1 MSRSLPQLGPDER
14 ELILNCA
21 RTELDGP
28 LLHRTEEILQKPLA
42 WDAVLF
48 FAELHSVAPLLHYHL
63 RHFDGLGLIPPEA
76 LRRLLQL
83 SHRAGYQNR
92 HFSQALREL
101 LEVFAEVGIPVIV
114 LKGLSLVE
122 LIYGNLSL
130 RPLIDL
136 NILIPSE
143 KLEAS
148 ENLLLRMGYAD
159 SIPHPLQNFYRWLK
173 FHVHLVRSGDFE
185 VRLLLQWD
193 VEDGPRIHAIYLP
206 HLWEEA
212 QPARLSGCDAL
223 IPSAHDLVLYLC
235 LQPNKHG
242 YINVPA
248 LHVEDLAGF
257 VFAEWSNNRLI
268 RFTDIYEAIKHHEG
282 TINWEVLIERAR
294 ASGIE
299 GSVYTSFHW
308 VTKLLGPAI
317 EPWVLDALRPPTPRR
332 LRRWLFE
339 ALDQDPKDD
348 RSASAI
354 KSGFRAWWLK
364 KQKRAQLRM
373 IRLLD
378 LLEFIFPRR
387 DELKLSYRLRSK
399 KSPFAVFLVHSSK
412 SLFRCALG
420 FLLVIYSLLTRRRPS
435 PILSQKTPFRGASRS

>member
-14 ELILNCA
+14 QLILNCA
-21 RTELDGP
+21 RMELDGP

-76 LRRLLQL
+76 RRRLLQL

-101 LEVFAEVGIPVIV
+101 LEVFAEASIPVIV

-122 LIYGNLSL
+122 LIYRNLSL

-143 KLEAS
+143 KLQTA

-159 SIPHPLQNFYRWLK
+159 SIPHPLQSFYRWIRS
-173 FHVHLVRSGDFE
+173 HVHLVRSGDFE
-185 VRLLLQWD
+185 VRLLLQLD
-193 VEDGPRIHAIYLP
+193 VVNWPRIHAIDLP
-206 HLWEEA
+206 RLWREA
-212 QPARLSGCDAL
+212 QPAKISGYDSL
-223 IPSAHDLVLYLC
+223 IPSPTDLLLYLC
-235 LQPNKHG
+235 IQPDKHG
-242 YINVPA
+242 YLNVPA
-248 LHVEDLAGF
+248 VNVEDLAGF
-257 VFAEWSNNRLI
+257 VFTEWTDNRLI
-268 RFTDIYEAIKHHEG
+268 RFTDIYEVIKHYEG

-354 KSGFRAWWLK
+354 KTGFRAWWLK
-364 KQKRAQLRM
+364 KQKQAQLRM

-387 DELKLSYRLRSK
+387 DELKLHYQLHSK
-399 KSPFAVFLVHSSK
+399 SAVFAVYLFHVGK
-412 SLFRCALG
+412 SLFRSALA
-420 FLLVIYSLLTRRRPS
+420 FPPWLYCMLTRRRS
-435 PILSQKTPFRGASRS
+435 SAILSQKTPFRRASRS

>member
-1 MSRSLPQLGPDER
+1 MPQLGPDER

-21 RTELDGP
+21 RIELDGP
-28 LLHRTEEILQKPLA
+28 LFHQTEEILQKPLA

-48 FAELHSVAPLLHYHL
+48 FAEFHSVAPLLHYHL

-101 LEVFAEVGIPVIV
+101 LEVFAEASIPVIV

-122 LIYGNLSL
+122 LIYRNLSL

-143 KLEAS
+143 KLETAR
-148 ENLLLRMGYAD
+148 NLLLRTGYVD
-159 SIPHPLQNFYRWLK
+159 KGRRPNHNFNLWLNSQIILVK
-173 FHVHLVRSGDFE
+173 PRDFAVH
-185 VRLLLQWD
+185 LLLQLD
-193 VEDGPRIHAIYLP
+193 VVNWPRIHAIDLP
-206 HLWEEA
+206 RLWREA
-212 QPARLSGCDAL
+212 QPAKISGYDSL
-223 IPSAHDLVLYLC
+223 IPSPTDLLLYLC
-235 LQPNKHG
+235 IQPDKHG
-242 YINVPA
+242 YLNVPA
-248 LHVEDLAGF
+248 VNVEDLAGF
-257 VFAEWSNNRLI
+257 VFTEWTDNRLI
-268 RFTDIYEAIKHHEG
+268 RFTDIYEVIKHYEG

-299 GSVYTSFHW
+299 GSVYSGFHW

-348 RSASAI
+348 RSASAV
-354 KSGFRAWWLK
+354 KAAFRTWWLK
-364 KQKRAQLRM
+364 KQKQAQLRM

-387 DELKLSYRLRSK
+387 DELKLHYQLHSK
-399 KSPFAVFLVHSSK
+399 SAVFAVYLFHVGK
-412 SLFRCALG
+412 SLFRSALG

-435 PILSQKTPFRGASRS
+435 PIFSQKTPFRGASRS

>member
-14 ELILNCA
+14 QLILNCA
-21 RTELDGP
+21 RMELDGP

-76 LRRLLQL
+76 RRRLLQL

-101 LEVFAEVGIPVIV
+101 LEVFAEASIPVIV

-122 LIYGNLSL
+122 LIYRNLSL

-143 KLEAS
+143 KLQTA

-159 SIPHPLQNFYRWLK
+159 SIPHPLQIFYRWIRS
-173 FHVHLVRSGDFE
+173 HVHLVRSGDFE
-185 VRLLLQWD
+185 VRLLLQLD
-193 VEDGPRIHAIYLP
+193 VVNWPRIHAIDLP
-206 HLWEEA
+206 RLWREA
-212 QPARLSGCDAL
+212 QPAKISGYDSL
-223 IPSAHDLVLYLC
+223 IPSPTDLLLYLC
-235 LQPNKHG
+235 IQPDKHG
-242 YINVPA
+242 YLNVPA
-248 LHVEDLAGF
+248 VNVEDLAGF
-257 VFAEWSNNRLI
+257 VFTEWTDNRLI
-268 RFTDIYEAIKHHEG
+268 RFTDIYEVIKHYEG

-348 RSASAI
+348 RSASAV
-354 KSGFRAWWLK
+354 KAAFRTWWLK
-364 KQKRAQLRM
+364 KQKQAQLRM

-412 SLFRCALG
+412 SLIRCALG

-435 PILSQKTPFRGASRS
+435 PIFSQKTPFRGASRS

>member
-1 MSRSLPQLGPDER
+1 MSNRLPQLAPDER
-14 ELILNCA
+14 QLILNYA
-21 RTELDGP
+21 RLDLDGP
-28 LLHRTEEILQKPLA
+28 LLHQTEEILQRPLA

-63 RHFDGLGLIPPEA
+63 KRLDGVGLIPPEA
-76 LRRLLQL
+76 RRRLLQL

-101 LEVFAEVGIPVIV
+101 LEAFAEVGIPVIV

-143 KLEAS
+143 KLETA

-173 FHVHLVRSGDFE
+173 SHVHLVRSGDFE

-193 VEDGPRIHAIYLP
+193 VEDGPRNHAIYLP

-223 IPSAHDLVLYLC
+223 IPSAHDFVLYLC

-248 LHVEDLAGF
+248 LHVEDLASL

-268 RFTDIYEAIKHHEG
+268 RFTDIYEAIKHHQG
-282 TINWEVLIERAR
+282 TIDWEVLIERAR
-294 ASGIE
+294 ASGTE
-299 GSVYTSFHW
+299 GSVYTSLYW
-308 VTKLLGPAI
+308 VTKLLGPVV
-317 EPWVLDALRPPTPRR
+317 EPWVINSLRPPSPRR
-332 LRRWLFE
+332 FRKWLFE
-339 ALDQDPKDD
+339 ALVEDNK
-348 RSASAI
+348 SA
-354 KSGFRAWWLK
+354 KSVKASFMAWWLTM
-364 KQKRAQLRM
+364 QKRSQLR
-373 IRLLD
+373 LLT
-378 LLEFIFPRR
+378 LLKFFEFIFPRR
-387 DELKLSYRLRSK
+387 DELKLYYRLHSERAV
-399 KSPFAVFLVHSSK
+399 FAVYLFHVGK
-412 SLFRCALG
+412 SLFRGVLG
-420 FLLVIYSLLTRRRPS
+420 FPPWLYCMLTRRRSPGTLSGETPS
-435 PILSQKTPFRGASRS
+435 GEANRP